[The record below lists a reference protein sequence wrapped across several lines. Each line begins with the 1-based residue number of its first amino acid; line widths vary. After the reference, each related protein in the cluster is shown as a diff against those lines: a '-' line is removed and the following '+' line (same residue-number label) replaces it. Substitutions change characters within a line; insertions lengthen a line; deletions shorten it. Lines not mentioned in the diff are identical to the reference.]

1 MRLALLIL
9 ALAAASVSA
18 EKNGFARE
26 MVSAHNQIRAQAG
39 VPPLLWSDRL
49 EAVAEDWAKTLL
61 ARRDFSHRPNGKLGE
76 NLFAITGARSTSAEV
91 IRVWANESRDYDYR
105 SNRCRDVC
113 GHYTQIVWK
122 NTKTVGCALASNGKT
137 DFLVCRYGPPGNVY
151 GEKPW

>member
-113 GHYTQIVWK
+113 GHYTQIVWRD
-122 NTKTVGCALASNGKT
+122 TKKVGCAVARDNRREIW
-137 DFLVCRYGPPGNVY
+137 VCNYDPPGNWVGHRPY
-151 GEKPW
+151 